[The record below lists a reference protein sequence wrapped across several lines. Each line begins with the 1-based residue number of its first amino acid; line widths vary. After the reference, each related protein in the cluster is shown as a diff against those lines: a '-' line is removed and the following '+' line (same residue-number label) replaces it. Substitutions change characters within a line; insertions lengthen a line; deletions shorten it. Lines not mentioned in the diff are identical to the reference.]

1 MDLASFQVG
10 PWNEAKKKEKRPGEK
25 KMKTKKF
32 HAKDKEII
40 QQVES
45 EEE

>member
-10 PWNEAKKKEKRPGEK
+10 PWNEAKKKEKRPRK

-40 QQVES
+40 QQVN